1 MCRLRSLEHVEVLIV
16 SKCSCLSSIYVC
28 NIYIFFILDLEF
40 TAREGEWFVPNGG
53 RIHREDVA
61 RYLLKTAKEHLHSS
75 KIVAIATKQQ

>member
-1 MCRLRSLEHVEVLIV
+1 M
-16 SKCSCLSSIYVC
+16 IYWWKRKTSAPYHPF
-28 NIYIFFILDLEF
+28 IQKYIFFILDLEF
-40 TAREGEWFVPNGG
+40 AAREGEWFVPNGG

>member
-1 MCRLRSLEHVEVLIV
+1 M
-16 SKCSCLSSIYVC
+16 IYWWKR
-28 NIYIFFILDLEF
+28 NAPYHPFIQKYIFFILDLEF
-40 TAREGEWFVPNGG
+40 AAREGEWFVPNGG